1 MSPTLPT
8 GREVL
13 SPEQES
19 LLKARFATL
28 SANLDALN
36 APDQVE
42 AALMTAFAKHHRQRK
57 AHIRRQGFLGQ
68 WFAPGFALMAS
79 VTMSAWML
87 FAPGTQLAQPPAP
100 SNTYASAT
108 NDAPFIALLSLE
120 QIEREPNPRL
130 VQAPV
135 PKMWLAS
142 YGIPVSPETAG
153 DSVRAEMLVSA
164 NGQPLAMRF
173 VP

>member
-1 MSPTLPT
+1 MSPTPDNSQT
-8 GREVL
+8 L

-28 SANLDALN
+28 SADMDSLN
-36 APDQVE
+36 TPDQVE
-42 AALMTAFAKHHRQRK
+42 ATLMTAFAKHHRQRT
-57 AHIRRQGFLGQ
+57 AQIRWQGFLGQ
-68 WFAPGFALMAS
+68 WFAPGFALTAS
-79 VTMSAWML
+79 VAMSAWML

-100 SNTYASAT
+100 SNTFASAAY
-108 NDAPFIALLSLE
+108 DSPFIALQSLE

-142 YGIPVSPETAG
+142 YGVPVSPETAG